1 MFKFL
6 LTVCLLL
13 AVTVNAAELLAET
26 SPERRLV
33 KRGVD
38 PASGYTWTNN

>member
-13 AVTVNAAELLAET
+13 AVTVNAAELLADT
-26 SPERRLV
+26 SPDRRLV
-33 KRGVD
+33 TRGNDVVT
-38 PASGYTWTNN
+38 GYTWTNN